1 MTPATLRI
9 ALPPKLIPVFH
20 GPADVRGAYG
30 GRGSAKTRSFAMM
43 TAVKALMWE
52 SEGRDGII
60 LSGRQYM
67 NSLEDSSL
75 EEIKSAIRS
84 EPLLE
89 PYFDIGEK
97 YIRTKS
103 GRIHYVFSGLER
115 NIESVKSKSRILL
128 CWVDEAEPVTESSW
142 KILIPTLR
150 EEDSELWV
158 TWNPRS
164 KRSATH
170 ERFRKN
176 ADASMKIVE
185 MNWRDNPAFPA
196 KLERQRV
203 ADYNARP
210 DSYNHI
216 WEGGFEESATG
227 AYFAKHLIDAREDGR
242 IGRIGADPYM
252 IKRIFV
258 DIGGTG
264 ARADAFAMWVAQFVG
279 REVRVLDHYE
289 MVGQPI
295 GAHLEWLRRRKY
307 LPNDTQIFLPHDGDT
322 NDRVIDV
329 SYRSAF
335 ESAMYD
341 VEVIPNQ
348 GKGAATQRIEALRR
362 VLPRCWFNEDTTAAG
377 REALAWYHEKRDEN
391 RDIGLGPEH
400 DWASHSS
407 DAAGLMALIAERDM
421 QASGAW
427 YSDWDVPING
437 GRQNEDR
444 NGYRRHARA

>member
-1 MTPATLRI
+1 
-9 ALPPKLIPVFH
+9 
-20 GPADVRGAYG
+20 
-30 GRGSAKTRSFAMM
+30 M

-60 LSGRQYM
+60 LCGRQYM

-89 PYFDIGEK
+89 QYFDIGDK

-103 GRIHYVFSGLER
+103 GQIHYVFSGLER

-176 ADASMKIVE
+176 ADDSMKIVE

-196 KLERQRV
+196 KLERQRI

-227 AYFAKHLIDAREDGR
+227 AYFAKLLADAKSDGR
-242 IGRIGADPYM
+242 ICRLGEDPYM
-252 IKRIFV
+252 SKRVFV

-279 REVRVLDHYE
+279 KEVRVLNHYE
-289 MVGQPI
+289 KVGQPI
-295 GAHLEWLRRRKY
+295 GAHLEWLREQK
-307 LPNDTQIFLPHDGDT
+307 LKPADTTIYLPHDGDT
-322 NDRVIDV
+322 QDRVIDV

-335 ESAMYD
+335 ESAMYE

-348 GKGAATQRIEALRR
+348 GKGAANQRIESLRR
-362 VLPRCWFNEDTTAAG
+362 TIPSMYFDSERCAAG
-377 REALAWYHEKRDEN
+377 LEALAWYHEKQDEN
-391 RDIGLGPEH
+391 RGIGLGPEH

-407 DAAGLMALIAERDM
+407 DAAGLMSLIAEREM
-421 QASGAW
+421 KSNGSW
-427 YSDWDVPING
+427 YSDWEAPING
-437 GRQNEDR
+437 LRSKEER
-444 NGYRRHARA
+444 NGYRRRA

>member
-1 MTPATLRI
+1 MTATLRI
-9 ALPPKLIPVFH
+9 SLPPKLIPVFD

-30 GRGSAKTRSFAMM
+30 GRGSAKTRTFAMM
-43 TAVKALMWE
+43 TAVRAAMWE
-52 SEGRDGII
+52 TEGRDGII

-89 PYFDIGEK
+89 QYFDIGEK

-115 NIESVKSKSRILL
+115 NIDSVKSKSRILL

-142 KILIPTLR
+142 QILIPTLR

-170 ERFRKN
+170 KRFREQ
-176 ADASMKIVE
+176 ADSSMKIVE
-185 MNWRDNPAFPA
+185 MNWRDNPAFPL

-203 ADYNARP
+203 ADYNLRP

-227 AYFAKHLIDAREDGR
+227 AYFSKLLQDARQEGR
-242 IGRIGADPYM
+242 IGRVGSDPHM
-252 IKRIFV
+252 GKRLFV

-264 ARADAFAMWVAQFVG
+264 AKADAFAMWLAQFVG
-279 REVRVLDHYE
+279 KEVRVLDYYE
-289 MVGQPI
+289 RVGQPI
-295 GAHLEWLRRRKY
+295 GAHLEWMRTKKLV
-307 LPNDTQIFLPHDGDT
+307 PNDTTIYLPHDGAT
-322 NDRVIDV
+322 MDRVIDV
-329 SYRSAF
+329 SYQSAF
-335 ESAMYD
+335 VGAGYE

-348 GKGAATQRIEALRR
+348 GRGAATQRIEALRR
-362 VLPRCWFNEDTTAAG
+362 VLPRMWFNEETTAPG
-377 REALAWYHEKRDEN
+377 LEALSWYHERRDEN
-391 RDIGLGPEH
+391 RDVGLGPEH
-400 DWASHSS
+400 DWASHGS
-407 DAAGLMALIAERDM
+407 DAAGLMALIAERE
-421 QASGAW
+421 QATHGAW
-427 YSDWDVPING
+427 YSDWDAPING
-437 GRQNEDR
+437 GRPREER
-444 NGYRRHARA
+444 NGYRRRA